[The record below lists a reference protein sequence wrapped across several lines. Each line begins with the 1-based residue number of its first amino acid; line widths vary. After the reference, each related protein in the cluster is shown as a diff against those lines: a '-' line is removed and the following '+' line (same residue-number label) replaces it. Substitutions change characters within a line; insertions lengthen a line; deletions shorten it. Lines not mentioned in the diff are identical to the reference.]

1 MDYYQQDFMIK
12 LGETAAGDIIEVP
25 DMLIYAL
32 PIAFLFTL
40 FIIAYEK
47 NKGNH

>member
-25 DMLIYAL
+25 DILIYGLAFGFFFSL
-32 PIAFLFTL
+32 FLIAVQRD
-40 FIIAYEK
+40 K
-47 NKGNH
+47 K

>member
-25 DMLIYAL
+25 DLIIYMIPVVIL
-32 PIAFLFTL
+32 ITL
-40 FIIAYEK
+40 FMINEK